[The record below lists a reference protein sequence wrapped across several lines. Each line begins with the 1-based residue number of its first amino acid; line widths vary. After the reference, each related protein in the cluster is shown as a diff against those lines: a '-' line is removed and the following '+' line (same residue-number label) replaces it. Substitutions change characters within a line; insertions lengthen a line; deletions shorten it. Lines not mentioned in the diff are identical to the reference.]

1 MKGLTR
7 EDFSMLPAWVGQNE
21 HTVSFFEWLTQDEL
35 APWNCKDIVLVKVK
49 QRKDYFLYTGCEEG
63 HTLKMETDLKFAGIF
78 RWKDCGLYDLKES
91 LRRLLEIP
99 EEIEF
104 PTKAG
109 ALKEAEAIVNQK
121 ALALIGR
128 DWGTIFA
135 DARCEKE
142 LMLPKITRSEIRNQA
157 DKYYEAGKTAE
168 EIFFRPEV
176 PVARYFS
183 DRCYL
188 LFLDNKEWVAEKVA
202 RQWVL
207 ENAAY
212 ISRQQIWYGCIRDE
226 FMEIKK
232 AAERQKQGKQTD

>member
-1 MKGLTR
+1 MRRLTK

-21 HTVSFFEWLTQDEL
+21 QTISFFEWLMQEDLT
-35 APWNCKDIVLVKVK
+35 PWNCKDIVLVKVK
-49 QRKDYFLYTGCEEG
+49 QRKDYFLYASYAKG
-63 HTLKMETDLKFAGIF
+63 HMFKMEMDLKFAGIF

-142 LMLPKITRSEIRNQA
+142 LMIPKITRSEIRNQA

-168 EIFFRPEV
+168 EICFWPKV

-188 LFLDNKEWVAEKVA
+188 LFLDNKEWVAAKIA

-212 ISRQQIWYGCIRDE
+212 ISRQRIWYGCIRDE

>member
-1 MKGLTR
+1 
-7 EDFSMLPAWVGQNE
+7 
-21 HTVSFFEWLTQDEL
+21 
-35 APWNCKDIVLVKVK
+35 
-49 QRKDYFLYTGCEEG
+49 
-63 HTLKMETDLKFAGIF
+63 
-78 RWKDCGLYDLKES
+78 
-91 LRRLLEIP
+91 
-99 EEIEF
+99 
-104 PTKAG
+104 
-109 ALKEAEAIVNQK
+109 
-121 ALALIGR
+121 
-128 DWGTIFA
+128 
-135 DARCEKE
+135 
-142 LMLPKITRSEIRNQA
+142 MLPKITRSEIRNQA

-207 ENAAY
+207 ENVAY
-212 ISRQQIWYGCIRDE
+212 ISRQRLWYGCIRDE